1 MPKISREQTE
11 LDYVIPGYSLH
22 TVNFDSNIG

>member
-1 MPKISREQTE
+1 MPKISRKQTE

-22 TVNFDSNIG
+22 TVNFDLNIG